1 MVPSEI
7 TDEIRLLLSKIGSH
21 EDPEYVKC
29 RPNQNSPQNECF
41 PLVVERVIA
50 GGGERILGWQIWQGQ
65 LLVEAEFH
73 AVWKTP
79 EGELIDITPKPIPL
93 ERILFVADY
102 EAKYEGRQVNNIRI
116 NITGNPIVDEF
127 IAVHNAVFRIEN
139 KGKRS
144 LQYELSLSG
153 REANAHQK
161 LSAAKP
167 LLEMMALQGQT
178 RNSPCLCG
186 SGKKYKVCHGKI
198 IRKLINDF

>member
-7 TDEIRLLLSKIGSH
+7 TDKIRLLLSKIGSH
-21 EDPEYVKC
+21 EDPEYVQC

-41 PLVVERVIA
+41 PLVDERVA
-50 GGGERILGWQIWQGQ
+50 ADGGERILGWQIWQGQ

-102 EAKYEGRQVNNIRI
+102 KAKYEGRQVNNIRI

-127 IAVHNAVFRIEN
+127 IAVHDAVFRIEN

-144 LQYELSLSG
+144 LQYELLLSG

-167 LLEMMALQGQT
+167 LLEKMALQGQT